1 MLGEKEKSCCIK
13 TVAPKLLY
21 QNGKPSI
28 LIYSKVT
35 LLVEN
40 SKFKF
45 AQMHHLS
52 SRVMQL
58 R

>member
-1 MLGEKEKSCCIK
+1 MLGEKEKICCIK
-13 TVAPKLLY
+13 TAASKLLY
-21 QNGKPSI
+21 QNGKLSI

-35 LLVEN
+35 LFVKN

-52 SRVMQL
+52 SRVIQL
-58 R
+58 S

>member
-1 MLGEKEKSCCIK
+1 MLGEKEKSYCIK

-21 QNGKPSI
+21 QNEKLSI

-35 LLVEN
+35 LFVKN

-45 AQMHHLS
+45 AQMYHLS